1 MTSIKR
7 VIEIV
12 DYYGRA
18 AGARLNM
25 MKFEVMFVNT
35 PVPGG
40 DQIQF
45 KIKEDHMKVLG
56 IYVGVD
62 SVEARDFLWSE
73 IISKMQRCLNYWKMP
88 DLKLKGKVIVV
99 NILILSKM
107 IYALSSVDLWAVS
120 QINSIITAFIWSS
133 KKSLIARKTLLLDF
147 DQGGLKLMDIESKK
161 KALRMKIIIKYLYD
175 KAEYGWKHLFRYY
188 LNTSPDATKKH
199 IWRSYLT
206 FTKKCY
212 QLMLSL

>member
-18 AGARLNM
+18 SGARLNM

-120 QINSIITAFIWSS
+120 QINSIITAFIWRSGCVQMHGG
-133 KKSLIARKTLLLDF
+133 KKV
-147 DQGGLKLMDIESKK
+147 
-161 KALRMKIIIKYLYD
+161 
-175 KAEYGWKHLFRYY
+175 
-188 LNTSPDATKKH
+188 
-199 IWRSYLT
+199 
-206 FTKKCY
+206 
-212 QLMLSL
+212 